1 MLEFKRGIVI
11 SAKYVY
17 NDVNSCPSQELVVK
31 DSEGDKYKVTWS
43 CFGVSYNDFFGEGDK
58 VSFLFDD
65 LYHQIVR
72 IKLNPFYKE

>member
-11 SAKYVY
+11 SAIYEI
-17 NDVNSCPSQELVVK
+17 DNSGYPLQKITVK
-31 DSEGDKYKVTWS
+31 DTDGKEYEVSWT

-58 VSFLFDD
+58 VSFLYDD
-65 LYHQIVR
+65 LYHQVIR

>member
-11 SAKYVY
+11 SAKYEI
-17 NDVNSCPSQELVVK
+17 DNSGYPLQKIKVK
-31 DSEGDKYKVTWS
+31 DTDGKEYEVSWT

-58 VSFLFDD
+58 VSFLYDD
-65 LYHQIVR
+65 FYHQVTR

>member
-17 NDVNSCPSQELVVK
+17 NDVNGCPSQELIVK
-31 DSEGDKYKVTWS
+31 DSEGKEYKVTWS

-58 VSFLFDD
+58 VSFLYDGNNNT
-65 LYHQIVR
+65 VTR

>member
-11 SAKYVY
+11 SAKYLY
-17 NDVNSCPSQELVVK
+17 NDVNGCPSQELVVK
-31 DSEGDKYKVTWS
+31 DREGEEYQVTWS

-58 VSFLFDD
+58 VSFLYD
-65 LYHQIVR
+65 IVNGQVTR

>member
-11 SAKYVY
+11 SAIYEI
-17 NDVNSCPSQELVVK
+17 DNSGCPSQKIIVK
-31 DSEGDKYKVTWS
+31 DTDGKEYEVLWT

-58 VSFLFDD
+58 VSFLYDD
-65 LYHQIVR
+65 LYHKITR